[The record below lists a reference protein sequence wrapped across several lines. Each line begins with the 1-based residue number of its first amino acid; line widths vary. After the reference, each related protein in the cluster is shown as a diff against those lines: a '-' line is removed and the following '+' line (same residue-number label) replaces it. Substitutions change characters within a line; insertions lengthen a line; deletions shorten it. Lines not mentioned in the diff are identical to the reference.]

1 VPLLARTVRKKRLS
15 NRKNNRLAGLWGT
28 YLAIVKSFTLFT
40 NSFTKTN
47 SQWLSA
53 EEMTHHVEGCAQNS
67 RKSQKVIYQ
76 SFYEYAMTICQ
87 RYTNNYEDAV
97 EILNDGFLK
106 IFKEIQHY
114 KPAYTD
120 VVGSFVGWL
129 RKIMTYTAIDH
140 YRRNRKHQIV
150 TYLDNTSSYLPSVN
164 EDAVEKLTHKEI
176 IKAVQNLSPAYQTAF
191 NLFVIGGLTHEEIAK
206 KMGISIGTSKSNL
219 SKAKKQLRKIL
230 LKQNNF
236 SAELVTWAE
245 ANEYPMGNELIIG

>member
-1 VPLLARTVRKKRLS
+1 MTYHVDACAL
-15 NRKNNRLAGLWGT
+15 NN
-28 YLAIVKSFTLFT
+28 
-40 NSFTKTN
+40 
-47 SQWLSA
+47 
-53 EEMTHHVEGCAQNS
+53 

-129 RKIMTYTAIDH
+129 RKIMIYTAIDH
-140 YRRNRKHQIV
+140 YRRNRKHRLVAHLNDIPA
-150 TYLDNTSSYLPSVN
+150 YLPSLN

-176 IKAVQNLSPAYQTAF
+176 IQAVQKLSPAYQTAF
-191 NLFVIGGLTHEEIAK
+191 NLFVIGGLSHEEIAK

-230 LKQNNF
+230 FKQNNF
-236 SAELVTWAE
+236 AVDVTWADGT
-245 ANEYPMGNELIIG
+245 EYTTENDLSIC